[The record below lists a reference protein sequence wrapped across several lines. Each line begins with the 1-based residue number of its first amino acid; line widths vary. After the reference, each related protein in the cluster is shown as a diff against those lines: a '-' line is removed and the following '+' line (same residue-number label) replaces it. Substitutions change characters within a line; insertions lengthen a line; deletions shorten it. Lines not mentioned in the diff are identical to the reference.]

1 MLKAITNF
9 LVNLTGECAGDM
21 GMKQHSPSDSLM
33 QQIMS
38 CYSVG
43 DLLPYITYDEQHR
56 LFINKKSYG
65 FVFEVMP
72 IIGFTD
78 KAHNNISTIFKQ
90 LLPKGSNLQVLL
102 IGSNK
107 VGPIISRWQN
117 VRNVDD
123 KIIQELTEKRKKF
136 LDKLASQNKI
146 KDYRIIISYSK
157 ASRHNPSSYE
167 KNDASNLRQKL
178 KSVFE
183 SSNIYV
189 NEIEPVELFS
199 YLDFFLKPTN
209 SLFYQDYAWN
219 KNQDLSS
226 QYASLNHSIQVTK
239 DELVYNEGEFV
250 FRSYTN
256 KSFPEF
262 WMQGGMGKLIG
273 DEFSNLMQIKCPF
286 FFHYGIHIVDDPV
299 LKNKLTAK
307 ALDVSAKANS
317 PLSKWIPSLKEEARE
332 WEFVRK
338 QMETGER
345 LIRTQFQVGL
355 LSNKEDI
362 SEHEGDLFSI
372 FNSNR
377 WSLEKNKFMQM
388 PSLLNMLPMIWG
400 EGMYLDMTGFRK
412 TRITLSHEP
421 TNLLPFQGEW
431 KGTRNPLMMFI
442 GRRGQLSY
450 WTPFDGENYNVS
462 IVGQSGSGKSV
473 FMQELMMSVLAQ
485 GARVFV
491 FDVGRSFEKTVKILG
506 GDYLDFSQKELCINP
521 FSVIDD
527 KDTDE
532 TEASLN
538 MILAVLSYM
547 VAPETEGRI
556 SNEEANVLRIAV
568 NAVWAKE
575 KQKTNIKKLREFL
588 LLWKG
593 RNEEQR
599 RTSESLAL
607 GLADYSGEEHASKI
621 KDKLFNGDANVKFNK
636 SLCVI
641 ELESVDTKLKP
652 VVMQMMMNIV
662 SSNVFLG
669 ERKKSM
675 IVFDEAWQMLAGDK
689 TAEFIEGLVRKVR
702 KHDGSVVM
710 GTQGIKDFER
720 NTGTQSMLTNSHWVA
735 VFGASKGDLDYLIK
749 RDKTNEEFWDDSS
762 RALFSSVKSE
772 PGEYSEIALLTKKS
786 FAIQRLKI
794 EPFSR
799 ILYSTKAD
807 EFEEVKRLAVQGLP
821 ISKAIEEVARKV
833 FGSDV

>member
-1 MLKAITNF
+1 
-9 LVNLTGECAGDM
+9 
-21 GMKQHSPSDSLM
+21 
-33 QQIMS
+33 
-38 CYSVG
+38 
-43 DLLPYITYDEQHR
+43 
-56 LFINKKSYG
+56 
-65 FVFEVMP
+65 
-72 IIGFTD
+72 
-78 KAHNNISTIFKQ
+78 
-90 LLPKGSNLQVLL
+90 
-102 IGSNK
+102 
-107 VGPIISRWQN
+107 
-117 VRNVDD
+117 
-123 KIIQELTEKRKKF
+123 
-136 LDKLASQNKI
+136 
-146 KDYRIIISYSK
+146 
-157 ASRHNPSSYE
+157 
-167 KNDASNLRQKL
+167 
-178 KSVFE
+178 
-183 SSNIYV
+183 
-189 NEIEPVELFS
+189 
-199 YLDFFLKPTN
+199 
-209 SLFYQDYAWN
+209 
-219 KNQDLSS
+219 
-226 QYASLNHSIQVTK
+226 
-239 DELVYNEGEFV
+239 
-250 FRSYTN
+250 
-256 KSFPEF
+256 
-262 WMQGGMGKLIG
+262 MQGGMGKLIG

-286 FFHYGIHIVDDPV
+286 FFHYGIHVVDDPV

-317 PLSKWIPSLKEEARE
+317 PLAKWIPSLKEEARE
-332 WEFVRK
+332 WEFVRR

-345 LIRTQFQVGL
+345 LIRTQFQIGL
-355 LSNKEDI
+355 LSNKKDI

-388 PSLLNMLPMIWG
+388 PSLLNMLPLMWG
-400 EGMYLDMTGFRK
+400 EGMHLDMTSFKK

-421 TNLLPFQGEW
+421 TNLLPIQGEW
-431 KGTRNPLMMFI
+431 KGTKNPLMMFM

-473 FMQELMMSVLAQ
+473 FMQELMMSVLAT

-527 KDTDE
+527 KDVEE

-568 NAVWAKE
+568 NTVWARE

-588 LLWKG
+588 LSWKG

-599 RTSESLAL
+599 RTAESLAL

-641 ELESVDTKLKP
+641 ELEGVDAKLKP

-689 TAEFIEGLVRKVR
+689 TASFIEGLVRKVR

-735 VFGASKGDLDYLIK
+735 VFGASKGDLEYLIK
-749 RDKTNEEFWDDSS
+749 RDKTDEEMWDDSS

-772 PGEYSEIALLTKKS
+772 PGQYSEIALLTKKS

-807 EFEEVKRLAVQGLP
+807 EFEEVKKLAGKGLP
-821 ISKAIEEVARKV
+821 ISKAIEEVAKKV